1 MCGDLGSFIHQ
12 KRVEK
17 KITMRKL
24 AGMLDVPVT
33 YLCDVEKNRCRIKD
47 RLALSDE
54 EKIRM
59 FELAGNASV
68 DTDLLGYEM
77 PACSLIEDPENGEK
91 EWLQMVA
98 ELESRKN

>member
-1 MCGDLGSFIHQ
+1 MCDDLGSFIHQ

-17 KITMRKL
+17 KITMQKL
-24 AGMLDVPVT
+24 AGMLDVPVS
-33 YLCDVEKNRCRIKD
+33 YLCDVENSRI
-47 RLALSDE
+47 
-54 EKIRM
+54 

-68 DTDLLGYEM
+68 DTDLSGYER
-77 PACSLIEDPENGEK
+77 PACFLIEDPENGEK

>member
-1 MCGDLGSFIHQ
+1 MCDDLGSFIHQ

-47 RLALSDE
+47 RLALLAEILALSDE
-54 EKIRM
+54 EKIRSGKWRKGM
-59 FELAGNASV
+59 AADG
-68 DTDLLGYEM
+68 
-77 PACSLIEDPENGEK
+77 
-91 EWLQMVA
+91 
-98 ELESRKN
+98 SRTGK